1 MDKTKI
7 NRTFSEPF
15 KRQKVAEIDSGKSSI
30 AEISRL
36 YGVSPSAVYKWLK
49 KYSLSY
55 KPGIKMVVQL
65 ESETQKT
72 QQLLKRVAELERV
85 VGIKQLEL
93 DFLTTLVKV
102 SSEELGVDLRKDFF
116 IKHSIGSPP

>member
-7 NRTFSEPF
+7 NRTFSESF

>member
-1 MDKTKI
+1 MDKSKI

-36 YGVSPSAVYKWLK
+36 YGVSLSAIHKWIK
-49 KYSLSY
+49 QYSLSY

-65 ESETQKT
+65 ESEAQKT
-72 QQLLKRVAELERV
+72 EQLLKRVAELERI

-93 DFLTTLVKV
+93 DFANTLIKV
-102 SSEELGVDLRKDFF
+102 SSQELGIDLRKDFF
-116 IKHSIGSPP
+116 IKHSTDSPP

>member
-7 NRTFSEPF
+7 NRIFSEPF
-15 KRQKVAEIDSGKSSI
+15 KRQRVAEIDSGKSSI
-30 AEISRL
+30 AEICRS
-36 YGVSPSAVYKWLK
+36 YGVSSSAVYKWLR

-55 KPGIKMVVQL
+55 QPGITMVVQL
-65 ESETQKT
+65 ESEAQKT
-72 QQLLKRVAELERV
+72 EQLLKRVADLERA

-93 DFLTTLVKV
+93 DFLNTLIKV

-116 IKHSIGSPP
+116 IKHSTDLPP

>member
-36 YGVSPSAVYKWLK
+36 YGVSPSAVYKWLR
-49 KYSLSY
+49 KYSISY
-55 KPGIKMVVQL
+55 KPGINMVVQL

-72 QQLLKRVAELERV
+72 EELLKRVAELERI

-93 DFLTTLVKV
+93 DFANTLIKV

-116 IKHSIGSPP
+116 IKHSTGSPP

>member
-1 MDKTKI
+1 MDKSKI

-36 YGVSPSAVYKWLK
+36 YGVSLSAIHKWIK
-49 KYSLSY
+49 QYSLSY

-65 ESETQKT
+65 ESEAQKT
-72 QQLLKRVAELERV
+72 DQLLKRVAELERI

-93 DFLTTLVKV
+93 DFANTLIKV
-102 SSEELGVDLRKDFF
+102 SSQELGIDLRKDFF
-116 IKHSIGSPP
+116 IKHSTDSPP

>member
-36 YGVSPSAVYKWLK
+36 YGVSLSSIHKWIK
-49 KYSLSY
+49 QYSLSY

-65 ESETQKT
+65 ESEAQKT
-72 QQLLKRVAELERV
+72 DQLLKRVAELERI

-93 DFLTTLVKV
+93 DFANTLIKV
-102 SSEELGVDLRKDFF
+102 SSEELGIDLRKDFF
-116 IKHSIGSPP
+116 IKHSTDSPP